1 MGDVGQPTCL
11 MHEEGGTSKA
21 LAGAVSTTTGG
32 AKLSKGRG
40 KVKYLSSDMP
50 GMSSNHT
57 F

>member
-21 LAGAVSTTTGG
+21 LAGAVSTTTGR